1 MPKNV
6 GDLGELI
13 VAKGFEK
20 LPKVLIIAQSGN
32 TGLTNLTLNG
42 NITFLWRLLQSISFE
57 QKVSWKPF
65 VEFGQKKKA
74 TVQLQSNVN

>member
-42 NITFLWRLLQSISFE
+42 NITFL
-57 QKVSWKPF
+57 
-65 VEFGQKKKA
+65 
-74 TVQLQSNVN
+74 